1 MEGRC
6 WQVSCVQCRWT
17 VADCMWRS
25 DGLNRRT
32 ECEASELETTLTVR
46 DGVEGVTVWSRF
58 NALDISLYIGP
69 CIDLWVLQ
77 GVTII
82 GENLS
87 FWRLVWLSN
96 SRVVNNTQGFLDRRK
111 RVQLTFCKDPFVVLW
126 QDGRRS
132 TWLLFCFSAVR
143 TQLTARS
150 VIYIIF
156 SKVSRTP
163 QEKVKWVRDRSST
176 LAVAPKEG

>member
-96 SRVVNNTQGFLDRRK
+96 SRVVNNTQGFLELRRK
-111 RVQLTFCKDPFVVLW
+111 QSNCIFCKEPFVVLR
-126 QDGRRS
+126 QDRQQD
-132 TWLLFCFSAVR
+132 TAIPLLCYTFMSQCSINLLAPEFHIQILAH
-143 TQLTARS
+143 L
-150 VIYIIF
+150 Y
-156 SKVSRTP
+156 
-163 QEKVKWVRDRSST
+163 VKC
-176 LAVAPKEG
+176 E